1 LERVVKDYV
10 AEHNPYYRYPG
21 AGDKPPPGG
30 AKVLLLTKGG
40 VCVTGSWN
48 DSGAFI
54 AWSPMPKRDRE
65 KEACM
70 RDEAYL
76 MEGDCEA

>member
-1 LERVVKDYV
+1 MKDYV
-10 AEHNPYYRYPG
+10 AGAPPFLYPL
-21 AGDKPPPGG
+21 AGDPLPPGG

-40 VCVTGSWN
+40 ICVSGSWN
-48 DSGAFI
+48 DSGAFLGW
-54 AWSPMPKRDRE
+54 APLPKRNRE

-76 MEGDCEA
+76 LEGDCEA